1 MVLYIVATPI
11 GNLEDMTYRAVRILS
26 GVDVVVSED
35 TRRTGLLLKHY
46 NVPKKDFISLNDHN
60 AKKQTPK
67 IIELLLAG
75 KDIAFTSDAGTPGI
89 SDPGFYLIR
98 EAVANDIQIVP
109 IPGAVAAI
117 NGLVGSGLPIDK
129 FFFYGFLPKTSGKK
143 LDALKLSKQFTVAY
157 YESPHRIKKTLE
169 LLAKELPNVNVCVAR
184 EITKKFEEFMR
195 GKPKDI
201 LEIADKIKGEIVLI
215 LSSK

>member
-1 MVLYIVATPI
+1 MALYIVATPI
-11 GNLEDMTYRAVRILS
+11 GNLEDMTYRAVRVLS
-26 GVDVVVSED
+26 EVGGVVSED

-46 NVPKKDFISLNDHN
+46 NIPKKEFISFNDHN
-60 AKKQTPK
+60 AKRQTPK
-67 IIELLLAG
+67 IIELLLEG

-98 EAVANDIQIVP
+98 EAVANNIQIVP

-117 NGLVGSGLPIDK
+117 NGLIGSGLPIDK

-143 LDALKLSKQFTVAY
+143 LDALKLSNDFTVAY

-169 LLAKELPNVNVCVAR
+169 LLSKEMPEVNVCVAR
-184 EITKKFEEFMR
+184 ELTKKFEEFIR
-195 GKPKDI
+195 GKPEEI
-201 LEIADKIKGEIVLI
+201 LKVADKIKGEIVLI